1 MENTFRRRVAVML
14 LSLSFATP
22 VVAGELA
29 SYSFEKCRT
38 QKECRLVS
46 QTELGQL
53 RGGFSLSTAGGSIEM
68 SFGIVQAV
76 FINNQL
82 VALTQLL
89 GPGAG
94 QVITLAPSAAQMQAL
109 NAALQGRASAVPLA
123 SFNASGAGA
132 PATSL
137 SAAQSAS
144 PAPAA
149 ATNPTGTA
157 PAALTQGASTAGF
170 NGSQNAAQTLATA
183 PPTTGF
189 NGTPSGP
196 NAASVQP
203 ASGAVSASGS
213 SVSTASIAPATPT
226 VSVNGTAVTPGNPV
240 INVPTATGI
249 RTVVIQNGPGNIAL
263 PSAAD
268 IRNGTMATVIQ
279 NTVDGQTIRA
289 ATLMNVSLGLSKAMT
304 AMALQRAVSQ
314 GMATTGR

>member
-1 MENTFRRRVAVML
+1 MENILKRGAALVL
-14 LSLSFATP
+14 LSLSFGTP
-22 VVAGELA
+22 GAAGELA

-46 QTELGQL
+46 QAELGQL
-53 RGGFSLSTAGGSIEM
+53 RGGFSLSTAGGSIEL

-94 QVITLAPSAAQMQAL
+94 QAITLAPSAAQMQAL
-109 NAALQGRASAVPLA
+109 NAALQGRASAIPLTP
-123 SFNASGAGA
+123 FGPSGPNP
-132 PATSL
+132 PATSANAVQ
-137 SAAQSAS
+137 SAA
-144 PAPAA
+144 PVPVAA
-149 ATNPTGTA
+149 ATHTA
-157 PAALTQGASTAGF
+157 SAPPAV
-170 NGSQNAAQTLATA
+170 TLG

-189 NGTPSGP
+189 NGTQSTAQTLATASSTTGFNGTPTRP
-196 NAASVQP
+196 NAAVTAQ
-203 ASGAVSASGS
+203 GS
-213 SVSTASIAPATPT
+213 SATASIAPPAPT
-226 VSVNGTAVTPGNPV
+226 VSVNGTAVTPANPV
-240 INVPTATGI
+240 INIPTDTGV
-249 RTVVIQNGPGNIAL
+249 RTVIIQNGPGNIAL

-268 IRNGTMATVIQ
+268 IRNATMATVIQ
-279 NTVDGQTIRA
+279 NTIDGQTIRA